1 MAQYDDP
8 TFFEQYSQMS
18 RSKMGL
24 QGAGEW
30 HELQAML
37 PDLTDKRV
45 LDLGCGY
52 GWHCIYAAEKG
63 AQHVVGVDLSQKML
77 NVAKEK
83 TTSRVVEYKH
93 AAMEDIDFPTG
104 SFDTVISSLAF
115 HYVESFSGICE
126 KVKKCLVEKGE
137 FVFSVENP
145 IFTAYGTGDWY
156 YDTNGEILHWPV
168 DNYFTEGSREAH
180 FLGSKVV
187 KYHKTVA
194 TYINTLIEYGFTIT
208 KVVEPLPPKDML
220 GSMPNEARRP
230 MMLLI
235 SAKKN

>member
-8 TFFEQYSQMS
+8 SFFKQYSQMS
-18 RSKMGL
+18 RSKLGL

-30 HELQAML
+30 HELEAML
-37 PDLTDKRV
+37 PDFQDKRV

-63 AQHVVGVDLSQKML
+63 AKQIVGVDLSQKML
-77 NVAKEK
+77 DVAKEK
-83 TTSRVVEYKH
+83 TESRAVQYKH
-93 AAMEDIDFPTG
+93 AAMEDVCFPAD

-115 HYVESFSGICE
+115 HYVESFSDICE
-126 KVKKCLVEKGE
+126 KVSNYLVTKGE

-145 IFTAYGTGDWY
+145 VFTAYGTGDWY

-168 DNYFTEGSREAH
+168 DNYYKEGPREAH
-180 FLGSKVV
+180 FLGSKVI

-208 KVVEPLPPKDML
+208 KVVEPMPPKEL
-220 GSMPNEARRP
+220 LATMPDELRRP
-230 MMLLI
+230 MMLLV